1 MYRNGVFE
9 DSELYEIVDGKNQ
22 FPADCGVVDVLR
34 QKSDGR
40 IDYYDW
46 SLMFN
51 EDIDARKSRNKGK
64 DEIQIFFN
72 LNQDIQWNKGREYE
86 NNYQQIS
93 MNRGEVCIYRNNDE
107 STSMR
112 YKGGTVFKFKSLQM
126 ETDIFEDLLVKYFP
140 DINTEQMKKYLYS
153 KVSKTSITPDMYRI
167 LSEIDSAYR
176 YKEFKGIFL
185 EGKMIELTALVLY
198 GIFHSGEKMALDID
212 RIDDDDIKVMEE
224 LRERIQLN
232 PYEDFGQFK
241 VAQEV
246 GISKSK
252 LTRLFRSLYGVS
264 LHEYVQDQRLE
275 YAASLLSA
283 GGLSVTNVAIKSG
296 YNNMSYFSKSFTKK
310 YGISPKRYSV
320 KQAAERKK
328 TLSKS
333 VKK

>member
-1 MYRNGVFE
+1 MYKTGVFE
-9 DSELYEIVDGKNQ
+9 DKELYEIADGYSQ
-22 FPADCGVVDVLR
+22 FPSDYGVMDILC

-51 EDIDARKSRNKGK
+51 EDMDARKSGNRKK

-72 LNQDIQWNKGREYE
+72 LNQDIQWNKGFEDGA
-86 NNYQQIS
+86 NFQQIS
-93 MNRGEVCIYRNNDE
+93 MNRGEVCIYRNNDD
-107 STSMR
+107 SSSMR

-126 ETDIFEDLLVKYFP
+126 RTEIFEELLVKYFP
-140 DINTEQMKKYLYS
+140 DINTEQMKKYLYT

-167 LSEIDSAYR
+167 LSEIDSADK

-198 GIFHSGEKMALDID
+198 GVFHNDEEKTLDIAK
-212 RIDDDDIKVMEE
+212 IDDDDIRVMEE

-241 VAQEV
+241 VAQEI

-275 YAASLLSA
+275 YAANLLSI
-283 GGLSVTNVAIKSG
+283 GGLSVTDVAIKSG
-296 YNNMSYFSKSFTKK
+296 YNNMSYFSKAFNKK
-310 YGISPKRYSV
+310 YGMPPKRYSV
-320 KQAAERKK
+320 KQAMDRKRA
-328 TLSKS
+328 LSKS
-333 VKK
+333 VKN